1 MSARE
6 KDTQYDDPLSSV
18 LLDKLIIGK
27 LKSAY
32 SKSRFLV
39 IPDSAKLYFSVLKIA
54 RYIPV
59 VIHR

>member
-6 KDTQYDDPLSSV
+6 KDTQYDDPFSSV

-27 LKSAY
+27 LRSAY

-39 IPDSAKLYFSVLKIA
+39 IPNSAKL
-54 RYIPV
+54 
-59 VIHR
+59 

>member
-18 LLDKLIIGK
+18 LLDKLTIGK

-39 IPDSAKLYFSVLKIA
+39 IPNSAK
-54 RYIPV
+54 P
-59 VIHR
+59 

>member
-32 SKSRFLV
+32 SKSRFIV
-39 IPDSAKLYFSVLKIA
+39 MPNSAKL
-54 RYIPV
+54 
-59 VIHR
+59 

>member
-18 LLDKLIIGK
+18 LIIGK

-32 SKSRFLV
+32 SKSRFPV
-39 IPDSAKLYFSVLKIA
+39 IPNSAKL
-54 RYIPV
+54 
-59 VIHR
+59 

>member
-6 KDTQYDDPLSSV
+6 KDTQYDDPLFSV

-27 LKSAY
+27 LKSAN

-39 IPDSAKLYFSVLKIA
+39 IPNSAKL
-54 RYIPV
+54 
-59 VIHR
+59 

>member
-6 KDTQYDDPLSSV
+6 KDTQSDDPLSSV
-18 LLDKLIIGK
+18 LLDKLTIGK

-39 IPDSAKLYFSVLKIA
+39 IPNSAKL
-54 RYIPV
+54 
-59 VIHR
+59 